1 MEKDMSLWR
10 RIKFNRRSKKKVMLS
25 RSHAGNFGVF
35 LFLLL
40 ICAIMCLPMVY
51 AIMQSLKP
59 IDEIFL
65 YPPRFYV
72 KNPTFDNFLQV
83 IVLAGNLWVPFTRY
97 LFNSLFITTVGT
109 LTYLVIAAMAGYSLA
124 KGKFRGREGIA
135 QTVTL
140 TLLFRAEVTA
150 IPAYII
156 VAKLGM
162 IDTYWALLLP
172 PLASSLGVFLIKQFA
187 TTSLPDSTLE
197 AARIDGASEYKIFS
211 TIVIPSIKPALM
223 TTIIFTF
230 NAMWNSAG
238 TSQYIFSESLKELPT
253 VLSTVAAG
261 GIARQGAAAAVAVVL
276 MIVPITIFL
285 ITQSSIMETMS
296 HSGMK

>member
-1 MEKDMSLWR
+1 MEEKMSLWR
-10 RIKFNRRSKKKVMLS
+10 RIKFNHNSKKKAMLS
-25 RSHAGNFGVF
+25 RSHAGNFGVL
-35 LFLLL
+35 LFLLI
-40 ICAIMCLPMVY
+40 ICFVMCLPMVY

-72 KNPTFDNFLQV
+72 KNPTFDNFIQV
-83 IVLAGNLWVPFTRY
+83 VVLAGNLWVPFSRY
-97 LFNSLFITTVGT
+97 LFNSLFTTVVGT
-109 LTYLVIAAMAGYSLA
+109 FAYLVIAAMAGYSLA
-124 KGKFRGREGIA
+124 KGKFRGREAIA

-140 TLLFRAEVTA
+140 TLLFRPEVTA

-162 IDTYWALLLP
+162 IDTYWSYLLP

-230 NAMWNSAG
+230 NSMWNGGGS
-238 TSQYIFSESLKELPT
+238 TQYIFSESLKGLPQ
-253 VLSTVAAG
+253 VLGTIAAG
-261 GIARQGAAAAVAVVL
+261 GIARQGAASAVAVVL
-276 MIVPITIFL
+276 MVIPIAVFL